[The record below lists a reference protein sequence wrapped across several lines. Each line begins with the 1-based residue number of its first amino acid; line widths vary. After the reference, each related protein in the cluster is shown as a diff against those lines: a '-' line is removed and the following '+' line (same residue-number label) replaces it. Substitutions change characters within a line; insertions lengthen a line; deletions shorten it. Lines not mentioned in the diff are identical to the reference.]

1 MIVSFSP
8 LVHVL
13 PTLRNL
19 AGGLG
24 CVLAIAAPALAQSSQ
39 SPAAYPAE
47 TLLMSSRAYQPPAG
61 SQSSGGASTGGG
73 VRGCGAEMLAL
84 APAFTNPGQT
94 FSERP
99 TFVWYIG
106 EVPTNRLNF
115 TLFHQGEA
123 GEVEVFSQDVT
134 AGTPGYQSLTLPVD
148 AEPLQVGETYRWTT
162 ELYCEEDSNDVMRW
176 VAAEVTVVDPPPSLP
191 LLDTVA
197 PMPWQ
202 KGLRFAR
209 AGYWYDALAQ
219 VYAGETADERAL
231 RQALILD
238 VADLAE
244 TANSSSSDRW
254 SDRLRT
260 LVEAP

>member
-8 LVHVL
+8 PTPVL
-13 PTLRNL
+13 PALRYL
-19 AGGLG
+19 VGGLG
-24 CVLAIAAPALAQSSQ
+24 CVLAIATPTLAQSSPP
-39 SPAAYPAE
+39 PATDPAE
-47 TLLMSSRAYQPPAG
+47 ALLISSRAYTPPAG

-84 APAFTNPGQT
+84 APAFTSPGQT
-94 FSERP
+94 FAERP

-106 EVPTNRLNF
+106 EVPTDRLNF
-115 TLFHQGEA
+115 TLFHQSAA
-123 GEVEVFSQDVT
+123 GESEVFSQDLT
-134 AGTPGYQSLTLPVD
+134 AAAPGYQAFTLP
-148 AEPLQVGETYRWTT
+148 AEAAPLQVGETYRWVTT
-162 ELYCEEDSNDVMRW
+162 LYCEEATNDVMRW
-176 VAAEVTVVDPPPSLP
+176 IEADVSIVEPPASLP

-197 PMPWQ
+197 PTPWQ

-219 VYAGETADERAL
+219 VYAGDTADARAL
-231 RQALILD
+231 RQALLLD

-244 TANSSSSDRW
+244 TADSSSSDRW

-260 LVEAP
+260 LVEMP

>member
-8 LVHVL
+8 PTPVL
-13 PTLRNL
+13 PALRYL

-24 CVLAIAAPALAQSSQ
+24 CVLAIAAPTLAQSSS
-39 SPAAYPAE
+39 SPTTYPAE
-47 TLLMSSRAYQPPAG
+47 ALLISSRAYTPPAG

-84 APAFTNPGQT
+84 APAFTSPGQT

-115 TLFHQGEA
+115 TLFHQSAVGES
-123 GEVEVFSQDVT
+123 EVFSQDMT
-134 AGTPGYQSLTLPVD
+134 AATPGYQSFTLPAE
-148 AEPLQVGETYRWTT
+148 AEPLQVGETYRWVTT
-162 ELYCEEDSNDVMRW
+162 LYCEEASDDVMRW
-176 VAAEVTVVDPPPSLP
+176 IEAGVTIVDPPLSLP
-191 LLDTVA
+191 LLDAVA
-197 PMPWQ
+197 PTPSQ
-202 KGLRFAR
+202 KALRFAR
-209 AGYWYDALAQ
+209 SGYWYDALAQ

-244 TANSSSSDRW
+244 TVNSSSADRW
-254 SDRLRT
+254 SDRLRA
-260 LVEAP
+260 LVETP